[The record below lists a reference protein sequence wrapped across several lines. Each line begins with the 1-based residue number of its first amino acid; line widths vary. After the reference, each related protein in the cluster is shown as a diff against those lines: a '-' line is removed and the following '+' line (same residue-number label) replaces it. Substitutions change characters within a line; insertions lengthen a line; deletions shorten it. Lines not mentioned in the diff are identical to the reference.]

1 MNDLKTPPRTGQT
14 DHIVPAQVVKVTE
27 RVITLKTQ
35 NNQVIKIKH
44 KKDKLLTQTMLDLLR
59 TKLWIPVN
67 LTLHKLL
74 KYDWIQTPSLQY
86 S

>member
-1 MNDLKTPPRTGQT
+1 MNDLTTPPRTGQT

-27 RVITLKTQ
+27 HVITLKTQ
-35 NNQVIKIKH
+35 NNQFIKIKH

-67 LTLHKLL
+67 LTLHQLL